1 MAVTPTIT
9 VENGGQLGTGNDK
22 YAYGSI
28 TVTGTYVTGG
38 FALDLPSSNFDMSS
52 IRYLRASGSG
62 RLLEWDVT
70 NQKLLVKAWAT
81 AGPPWLRR
89 RSRTAPTSAPPL
101 TPTSSSPWA
110 SDRGRLERRGA
121 GADRVADRHRLHR
134 RRCMGRV
141 PPAGGGG
148 DPVPRRCDHRRRA
161 AALGMLW
168 TGRLSRDAP
177 AAIRPSATTSTR
189 R

>member
-52 IRYLRASGSG
+52 IRYLRATGSG

-81 AGPPWLRR
+81 AGA
-89 RSRTAPTSAPPL
+89 TVAATEITNGTDIGATS
-101 TPTSSSPWA
+101 
-110 SDRGRLERRGA
+110 
-121 GADRVADRHRLHR
+121 
-134 RRCMGRV
+134 
-141 PPAGGGG
+141 
-148 DPVPRRCDHRRRA
+148 
-161 AALGMLW
+161 
-168 TGRLSRDAP
+168 DAYTFF
-177 AAIRPSATTSTR
+177 AVGQ
-189 R
+189 